1 MLKIQ
6 IGGSPCTY
14 WSIARAAN
22 NSPITRETINEGL
35 GWELYWNYLIA
46 LAKFQPDIWLYENV
60 ASMSKEI
67 KASISAH
74 FGRDPHQIN
83 GSLVSAAER
92 DRFFWTNIEGVQ
104 PPAERG
110 IVLRDILEEN
120 VPEQYFYNYPLER
133 IDLSKQVCAYMVCK
147 IYEMH
152 KRVFNP
158 AFKIHTLTA
167 VGGGG
172 QHKKVLDNGRARKLT
187 PTECERC
194 MTLPDGYT
202 AGVADGHRYK
212 ALGNGWTAE
221 VIIHILSYALK
232 DVPRDEEIVV
242 LSLYDGIATG
252 RYCLDKMGFK
262 NVAYYAYEIDP
273 KPMEIAKRN
282 WPDIVHMGDAF
293 DVRKPNWCLPGEED
307 DAWML

>member
-1 MLKIQ
+1 MLKIL

-14 WSIARAAN
+14 WSIARAAT
-22 NSPITRETINEGL
+22 NSPITRETVNEGI
-35 GWELYWNYLIA
+35 GWELYLNYLIA
-46 LAKFQPDIWLYENV
+46 QEKFKPDIWLYENV

-74 FGRDPHQIN
+74 FGCDPHQIN

-92 DRFFWTNIEGVQ
+92 DRFFWTNIDGVEA
-104 PPAERG
+104 PVERG
-110 IVLRDILEEN
+110 LVLRDILETDVSER
-120 VPEQYFYNYPLER
+120 YFYNYPLER
-133 IDLSKQVCAYMVCK
+133 IDMSKQVCAYMVCK
-147 IYEMH
+147 NHEMH

-158 AFKIHTLTA
+158 SFKIHTLTA

-187 PTECERC
+187 PIECERC

-221 VIIHILSYALK
+221 VIIHILNYALK

-242 LSLYDGIATG
+242 LSMYDGIATG
-252 RYCLDKMGFK
+252 RYCLDEMGFK
-262 NVAYYAYEIDP
+262 NVTYYAYEIDP

-282 WPDIVHMGDAF
+282 WPDIIHMGDAF
-293 DVRKPNWCLPGEED
+293 DVRKPNWFLPEIE